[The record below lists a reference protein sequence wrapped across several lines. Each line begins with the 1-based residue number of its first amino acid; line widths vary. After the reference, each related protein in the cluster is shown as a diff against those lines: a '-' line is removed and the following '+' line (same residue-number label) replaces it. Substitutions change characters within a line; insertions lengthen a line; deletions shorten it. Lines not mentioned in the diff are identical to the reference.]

1 MFVLFSLASCTLRP
15 SRGWLHFLQEFGIAK
30 DSALFGKMLKKAPYM
45 LHVDA
50 PHIVGEKRNPVSR
63 VEDYDTTATSDHVAC
78 NALKV
83 LQLLSSLDLPD
94 LDKVVRT
101 QPLLLLA
108 DIQEVNARVDFLFNL
123 CRDSKPSQV
132 SRANP
137 LDNYALQERV
147 DSSSNS
153 SSSSMSG
160 DFSSNL
166 DSLSSLTKDRTVKP
180 MPPASMT
187 SSTSADQSTVCRSR
201 NKERELESEAAPI
214 AVTCGGRS
222 RMELVVDVD
231 LDGQMSL
238 LQGAPPCSTGELAAA
253 PPAASSNVDSQS
265 QRESLEVGLTPFSG
279 GPSTVPVVSSSSS
292 SSKGSEVAAD
302 SRHQDTTV
310 LSKDVFQSNQDAAQ
324 KLFGSLLLSYPGVL
338 SIESRYELPID
349 MILSYFTKPLHT
361 TLQYTPTKPCH
372 ILSSSIIIIQ

>member
-1 MFVLFSLASCTLRP
+1 
-15 SRGWLHFLQEFGIAK
+15 
-30 DSALFGKMLKKAPYM
+30 MLKKAPYM

-50 PHIVGEKRNPVSR
+50 PYTAGEKRSPVSR
-63 VEDYDTTATSDHVAC
+63 VEDYDTDRDHVAC

-132 SRANP
+132 GRASP
-137 LDNYALQERV
+137 LENYALNERA
-147 DSSSNS
+147 DS
-153 SSSSMSG
+153 SSSSSSSKSG

-166 DSLSSLTKDRTVKP
+166 DSLSSLTKDRIERP
-180 MPPASMT
+180 MPSASLT
-187 SSTSADQSTVCRSR
+187 SSTSADQNTECRSR
-201 NKERELESEAAPI
+201 NNEEVLESVAAPI

-231 LDGQMSL
+231 IDGQMSQ
-238 LQGAPPCSTGELAAA
+238 LQEALPCNAGEPATTPP
-253 PPAASSNVDSQS
+253 PPAAASSDVESSPSQS
-265 QRESLEVGLTPFSG
+265 RQEALEVGLTQFSA
-279 GPSTVPVVSSSSS
+279 GPTTVPPVSSGSCSSSGSSSSSS
-292 SSKGSEVAAD
+292 SSKSSLVAAD

-310 LSKDVFQSNQDAAQ
+310 LSKDAFQSNQDAAQ
-324 KLFGSLLLSYPGVL
+324 KMFGSLLLSYPGVL
-338 SIESRYELPID
+338 SIESRYEPPLDITPFIH
-349 MILSYFTKPLHT
+349 LSYVCKALPHSLFMYNHFPIKQSCSL
-361 TLQYTPTKPCH
+361 KGR
-372 ILSSSIIIIQ
+372 